1 MNSME
6 ITTIFLSVLFIPL
19 FIYVV
24 FREDISKFY
33 EKNIPQFKKLSK
45 NERSFKFKK
54 QIEGQNPRKRLR
66 TKGT

>member
-1 MNSME
+1 MNSIE

-33 EKNIPQFKKLSK
+33 EKNIPEFKKPFK
-45 NERSFKFKK
+45 NERFFEFKK
-54 QIEGQNPRKRLR
+54 QGIGQKPRKRLR
-66 TKGT
+66 TKRT